1 MNKAQ
6 RITKWFIAM
15 TCITIGKAG
24 LFFAIFNDNSLRMT
38 ILVFSAIILLTGL
51 YKLAYIIDYAI
62 IQNATYRINANNNFK
77 RYEKSSYT
85 PNYTQN

>member
-15 TCITIGKAG
+15 TCIAIGKAG
-24 LFFAIFNDNSLRMT
+24 LLFAMFNNNNLRMT
-38 ILVFSAIILLTGL
+38 VLVFSTIILLMGL

-62 IQNATYRINANNNFK
+62 IQNATYRINVNNNFK

-85 PNYTQN
+85 PHYTQN